1 MTPLLVPGLTCAQ
14 VIPAPRAGVLVDGH
28 DFYKAVYDAC
38 CKAEKSIVMAG
49 WQFESN
55 VQLMH
60 GKDAECCEHPTEL
73 VAFLRELCEQKPE
86 LEVHI
91 LAWDASAVFTFE
103 RQPLQRF
110 FFSVRGHKRI
120 HYKMDNAHPFGASQ
134 HQKLVVVD
142 RSIAFVGGL
151 DICQSRWDARKHE
164 AEDAE
169 RHTVH
174 GKSYPPFH
182 DVQAYVTG
190 ESVDTL
196 RDWFCERWSK
206 AQGHE
211 IPVRELPRRD
221 IEVKATFEITD
232 ANVIGLARTLPR
244 MDEPHTARVSELFEL
259 HMRAIANAE
268 RVIYMENQYFSCD
281 EIGHAFEA
289 RMRRG
294 GPPLDIVI
302 VLPEKSA
309 GFKERISIGVYQ
321 QRILERLGRVA
332 KDTGHR
338 LGVYYQASKDRKGND
353 VPVFIHAKVLAVDDR
368 FLLVSSANASNRSMG
383 FDTEL
388 GLAWEAPE
396 PTPSLRNARMELL
409 EEHVGIAGHEFE
421 DSENLVTRL
430 DAIARQHN
438 HRLRLHKRNVDEKPG
453 PFLSRFI
460 PENTVFDPDNPRQM
474 QEALPEPG
482 AWLDKL
488 IRTPV
493 ESIARLL
500 GKPRRAN

>member
-1 MTPLLVPGLTCAQ
+1 MF
-14 VIPAPRAGVLVDGH
+14 PAPRAGVLVDGH
-28 DFYKAVYDAC
+28 DFYRAIYDAC

-55 VQLMH
+55 VRLVH

-73 VAFLRELCEQKPE
+73 VAFLRSLCEQKPE

-91 LAWDASAVFTFE
+91 LAWDASAIFALE
-103 RQPLQRF
+103 REPLQRL
-110 FFSVRGHKRI
+110 FFSLRGHKRI
-120 HYKMDNAHPFGASQ
+120 HYKMDNAHPTGASQ

-142 RSIAFVGGL
+142 RSIAFVGGM
-151 DICQSRWDARKHE
+151 DVCQSRWDDRHHA
-164 AEDAE
+164 ATMPD
-169 RHTVH
+169 RHTPH
-174 GKSYPPFH
+174 GKCYPPFH

-190 ESVDTL
+190 EAVDTL
-196 RDWFCERWSK
+196 REWFCERWQK

-211 IPVRELPRRD
+211 IPERELPRRD
-221 IEVKATFEITD
+221 IEVTSTFDIDD
-232 ANVIGLARTLPR
+232 AAAIGIARTLPR
-244 MDEPHTARVSELFEL
+244 MDEPRTVRVGELYNL
-259 HMRAIANAE
+259 HIRAIERAE

-281 EIGHAFEA
+281 ELGEAFER

-294 GPPLDIVI
+294 GPPLDIVLM
-302 VLPEKSA
+302 LPEKSA

-338 LGVYYQASKDRKGND
+338 FGVYYQAAPGPKGD

-396 PTPSLRNARMELL
+396 PTASLCNARMQLL
-409 EEHVGIAGHEFE
+409 AEHIGIAPEE
-421 DSENLVTRL
+421 LADSTDLVATL
-430 DAIARQHN
+430 DAIARQ
-438 HRLRLHKRNVDEKPG
+438 RKFQLRMHERNVDEKPG
-453 PFLSRFI
+453 WLLSRFI
-460 PENTVFDPDNPRQM
+460 PEHTVFDPDDPRQM
-474 QEALPEPG
+474 KEALPEPG

-488 IRTPV
+488 FREPI
-493 ESIARLL
+493 EALGRLF
-500 GKPRRAN
+500 GKPRRRAS